1 MGILDTIVA
10 RKKERLTSA
19 RVRTPLGDLKR
30 RVRDLGRTRDFVAAV
45 KRGQGPIK
53 LIAEI
58 KKASPS
64 KGLIRSDFDHRAI
77 AGLYEQEAADAISVL
92 TEEDFFQGR
101 LEFLAEVRQV
111 TTKPL
116 LRKDFIFDEY
126 QVYEARA
133 AYADALLLM
142 ASVLGKNHAAEL
154 LHLAGELGL
163 SVLFEIHDREELDVA
178 LGIGAPVIGINNR
191 NLKTLQIDIETTFRL
206 KGQIPNDK
214 VVISESGIRTRED
227 VLRIESAGLDAMLIG
242 TSLMESPD
250 IAARLR
256 ELTGRE

>member
-10 RKKERLTSA
+10 RKKERLSA
-19 RVRTPLGDLKR
+19 ARLQRSLSDLKSI
-30 RVRDLGRTRDFVAAV
+30 VRDLGEPRDFLAAV
-45 KRGQGPIK
+45 RRGDGPIK

-77 AGLYEQEAADAISVL
+77 ASVYEQRAADAISVL

-101 LEFLAEVRQV
+101 LEFLPDVSRI

-116 LRKDFIFDEY
+116 LRKDFIFDAY

-133 AYADALLLM
+133 ARADALLLM
-142 ASVLGKNHAAEL
+142 ASILDKNQAGDL

-163 SVLFEIHDREELDVA
+163 SVLFEIHDPVELDMA
-178 LGIGAPVIGINNR
+178 LWIGAPVIGINNR
-191 NLKTLQIDIETTFRL
+191 NLKTLQINIETTYRL
-206 KGQIPNDK
+206 KSQIPRGTI
-214 VVISESGIRTRED
+214 VISESGIRTRED
-227 VLRIESAGLDAMLIG
+227 VMKIESAGLDAMLIG

-256 ELTGRE
+256 ELTGIE